1 MHAFGEPR
9 SQPLRVLIDQDIVD
23 TIIGDMFH
31 PEDMDGVSRTR
42 LLTSSVSTPDSSEKA
57 DAKKVSRFAINV
69 SNTKQ
74 FLLIVQYLAGGLSF
88 RHVNRVATM
97 GSSKCEMLL
106 RSIASA
112 ILALVEG
119 INDFVAERTAGNE
132 SYFHASPDVLPHQL
146 ARVLPLLL
154 IFATPPRAS

>member
-9 SQPLRVLIDQDIVD
+9 SQPLRILIDQDIVD
-23 TIIGDMFH
+23 VIIGDTMFH

-42 LLTSSVSTPDSSEKA
+42 LLASSVSTPGSSEKA
-57 DAKKVSRFAINV
+57 DAKKVSRYAINV

-74 FLLIVQYLAGGLSF
+74 FLLILQYLVGALSF

-106 RSIASA
+106 
-112 ILALVEG
+112 
-119 INDFVAERTAGNE
+119 
-132 SYFHASPDVLPHQL
+132 
-146 ARVLPLLL
+146 
-154 IFATPPRAS
+154 